1 MFEKKTESV
10 NCMKEYLFEIHSH
23 SSQTSRCSEIP
34 AEDIVKNYKAL
45 GYDGVVITDHMNMDT
60 FKKIENE
67 PWEKKADHFLAGYRA
82 AKALEDENFSVL
94 LGMEIRF
101 LDFDNDY
108 LVYGFN
114 EDFIYNNPDLYKI
127 EDLESFR
134 PIADANDLLVIQ
146 AHPFRQGMT
155 IIDYKLLDGIEV
167 YNGHPGHNSSND
179 IALAWAK
186 KYSFNIMTSGSD
198 YHGVHGAHPGGL
210 FLEERPACPRC
221 LIRLLRENKYRLRT
235 DTVTE

>member
-1 MFEKKTESV
+1 MNKTESV
-10 NCMKEYLFEIHSH
+10 NNMKEYLFEIHSH
-23 SSQTSRCSEIP
+23 SSQTSRCSDIS
-34 AEDIVKNYKAL
+34 AEDIVKRYKAL
-45 GYDGVVITDHMNMDT
+45 GYDGVVITDHMNPDT
-60 FKKIENE
+60 FRNLENE
-67 PWEKKADHFLAGYRA
+67 PWEKKAEHFLSGYRA

-101 LDFDNDY
+101 CENNNDY

-114 EDFIYNNPDLYKI
+114 EDFICNNPRLNEI
-127 EDLESFR
+127 ENLKAFR
-134 PIADANDLLVIQ
+134 PIADKNDLLVIQ

-155 IIDYKLLDGIEV
+155 IMDYKLLDGIEV

-186 KYSFNIMTSGSD
+186 KYSFKIMTSGSD
-198 YHGVHGAHPGGL
+198 FHGIHSEHPGGL

-221 LIRLLRENKYRLRT
+221 LIRLLRENRYRLRT